1 MEKEMRME
9 EREHELNM
17 LRLLMVPQA
26 PPSIPIS
33 SSSAFSLPVSG
44 FLSSSAAS
52 SQNVSD
58 SCTMNYST
66 NSGGEMATYFKL

>member
-1 MEKEMRME
+1 MRRE

-26 PPSIPIS
+26 PPSIPNPS
-33 SSSAFSLPVSG
+33 SGAFSLPLSG
-44 FLSSSAAS
+44 FPSSSAAS
-52 SQNVSD
+52 SQNVND